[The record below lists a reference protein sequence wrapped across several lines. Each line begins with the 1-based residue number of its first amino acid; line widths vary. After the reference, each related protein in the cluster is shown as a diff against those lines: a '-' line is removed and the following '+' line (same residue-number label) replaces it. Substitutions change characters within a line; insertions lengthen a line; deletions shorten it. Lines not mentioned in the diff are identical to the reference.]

1 MGFPDTV
8 KQARKTLGISQEELA
23 HALNV
28 SYVTINRWEN
38 GRSEPNRMAKTVFY
52 AFCEEKG
59 ISTDQLKEKKVGS
72 KKG

>member
-8 KQARKTLGISQEELA
+8 KQVRQTLGISQEELA

-38 GRSEPNRMAKTVFY
+38 GRSEPNKMAKTVFY
-52 AFCEEKG
+52 AFCE
-59 ISTDQLKEKKVGS
+59 
-72 KKG
+72 KKGVSIQGEQDGK

>member
-1 MGFPDTV
+1 MSFSNTV
-8 KQARKTLGISQEELA
+8 KQVRQTLGISQEELA

-52 AFCEEKG
+52 AFCE
-59 ISTDQLKEKKVGS
+59 
-72 KKG
+72 KKGVIVQGEQDGR